1 MSDAQSG
8 KNIGSTFDKDNSE
21 DQKKYFNNYY
31 KTDINFNTLKVAELK
46 NLLKF
51 LQLILLAYYCNKQ
64 I

>member
-31 KTDINFNTLKVAELK
+31 
-46 NLLKF
+46 
-51 LQLILLAYYCNKQ
+51 
-64 I
+64 